1 MYVPRDEATG
11 LIWQDDGFMDRKP
24 WPLSSIPRENFP
36 LLLHYHPMVIY
47 RHQVCKQ
54 ADTVLAM
61 LLLPH
66 RFTLAEQRT
75 AFDYY
80 DRVTTHDSS
89 LSMAAF
95 SAVASRV
102 GNLEKG
108 YAYFRETARLDLDDT
123 HGNTRDGL
131 HMANMAGAWVCMAS
145 GFGGMTV
152 TAQGIAFDPRLPA
165 QLRGY
170 GFRAAYQ
177 GRVIEVRVDAQG
189 PHYALI
195 SGQPLTIRDRGQ
207 EITLQ

>member
-1 MYVPRDEATG
+1 
-11 LIWQDDGFMDRKP
+11 
-24 WPLSSIPRENFP
+24 
-36 LLLHYHPMVIY
+36 
-47 RHQVCKQ
+47 
-54 ADTVLAM
+54 
-61 LLLPH
+61 
-66 RFTLAEQRT
+66 
-75 AFDYY
+75 
-80 DRVTTHDSS
+80 
-89 LSMAAF
+89 MAAF

-177 GRVIEVRVDAQG
+177 GGSLRCGWTPGPPLRADLRPAPDHPRPGPGNHPAINHYDTSPRDKEVYI
-189 PHYALI
+189 HAL
-195 SGQPLTIRDRGQ
+195 PRHHF
-207 EITLQ
+207 

>member
-1 MYVPRDEATG
+1 
-11 LIWQDDGFMDRKP
+11 
-24 WPLSSIPRENFP
+24 
-36 LLLHYHPMVIY
+36 
-47 RHQVCKQ
+47 
-54 ADTVLAM
+54 
-61 LLLPH
+61 
-66 RFTLAEQRT
+66 
-75 AFDYY
+75 
-80 DRVTTHDSS
+80 
-89 LSMAAF
+89 
-95 SAVASRV
+95 
-102 GNLEKG
+102 
-108 YAYFRETARLDLDDT
+108 
-123 HGNTRDGL
+123 
-131 HMANMAGAWVCMAS
+131 MANMAGAWVCMAS

>member
-1 MYVPRDEATG
+1 
-11 LIWQDDGFMDRKP
+11 MDRKP

-108 YAYFRETARLDLDDT
+108 YAYFRERSC
-123 HGNTRDGL
+123 
-131 HMANMAGAWVCMAS
+131 GATAS
-145 GFGGMTV
+145 GRRIRAGSLRCGWT
-152 TAQGIAFDPRLPA
+152 PRAPTT
-165 QLRGY
+165 R
-170 GFRAAYQ
+170 
-177 GRVIEVRVDAQG
+177 
-189 PHYALI
+189 
-195 SGQPLTIRDRGQ
+195 
-207 EITLQ
+207 

>member
-1 MYVPRDEATG
+1 M
-11 LIWQDDGFMDRKP
+11 
-24 WPLSSIPRENFP
+24 
-36 LLLHYHPMVIY
+36 
-47 RHQVCKQ
+47 
-54 ADTVLAM
+54 
-61 LLLPH
+61 
-66 RFTLAEQRT
+66 
-75 AFDYY
+75 
-80 DRVTTHDSS
+80 
-89 LSMAAF
+89 
-95 SAVASRV
+95 ASRV

-170 GFRAAYQ
+170 GFRAVYQ

-195 SGQPLTIRDRGQ
+195 AGQPLTIRDRGQ
-207 EITLQ
+207 EITLH